1 MTVDAI
7 IASDA
12 CPRGEDLSR
21 FSGGD
26 AAGVFSDL
34 LGDFGTADLSTVNL
48 ERPLADPCATSSGAI
63 AIVQAGN
70 ARFVMAAFAWERA
83 STKSID
89 CRQSRKRE
97 LLSRITA

>member
-12 CPRGEDLSR
+12 CFRGEDLSR
-21 FSGGD
+21 FSSGD

-48 ERPLADPCATSSGAI
+48 ERPLADPSPR
-63 AIVQAGN
+63 VQ
-70 ARFVMAAFAWERA
+70 ERL
-83 STKSID
+83 
-89 CRQSRKRE
+89 Q
-97 LLSRITA
+97 LSKQGMPGS